1 MKRPILVTLFF
12 ILIVVANLVAQ
23 VDYLKTYG
31 LPNRNENLVAIHP
44 AAEPGQFWAAGL
56 TGSVGQDD
64 FLLLKLDSAGQVL
77 WADTLGS
84 PLHNE
89 NIFAFDRD
97 PVTGA
102 MWIAGNR
109 TLFGDRL
116 QEPVLLR
123 LDSSGTVTTEIFEAD
138 SYNSSY
144 GMYSVKA
151 LADGGAM
158 AYQTDPGTK
167 TPILRRYDAAGT
179 LLWSEQFIDANN
191 NRPYQSF
198 AELPDGRFFTI
209 RPYGSFSGNSYRA
222 EVSLRSATNS
232 IIWKTDVQSPTGANT
247 TRAGSILYDPTD
259 TTLIVFHWENQNKRF
274 LTKIGTDMQVR
285 WQVQTESLQSSL
297 YQHPYLFTG
306 PDNAIGVLYE
316 QGIELRNPE
325 TGALV
330 QSSDLSGGSQ
340 DWGKS
345 LRGAAFSPFGNIA
358 TVGKTTA
365 TASSDGYYGLLH
377 GTDFTVLEEAPI
389 GTDGLRDDDVNPLVT
404 ATDDHIFLLSYAD
417 FGLAKSWD
425 IVLRKIE
432 EATGEEVWI
441 NNYGSSG
448 NDRNQDILVL
458 SDGNLL
464 LMARQENA
472 ADTSRM
478 LFLKINPANG
488 DVIWESIQPNW
499 GAQYTIRGAATPD
512 GGAVVVFQG
521 SIPYPS
527 APGGFASWQLQG
539 LRLSPTGEVVWREWF
554 EPTWSPVLTPG
565 NSYIEDV
572 VALQDGS
579 MLAMGLEE
587 ESSGLVLR
595 IDAENGSIMFATTL
609 DSVASSNDR
618 RVISAVEAPNGDLLV
633 MSRNY
638 NYTDSLWLYRLSP
651 DGAILLRKSLKYG
664 EFHHGSSFHRAPD
677 GGLLLVLSFRN
688 GSFFSAPSGLRVL
701 RMTDDFDV
709 LSETILYDDEL
720 RPNDALVMSDGS
732 LALTGFIR
740 PTNSDDM
747 FLMKTLPVPLVATN
761 ELWAKSSLQV
771 FPNPVTTGQ
780 ELNISLENDY
790 RGRVK
795 IDFLGL
801 DGRMLQSFFEEK
813 AEQQLHVSKELPSSF
828 AGNLFIVRVSDGEG
842 SAARVVVRF

>member
-1 MKRPILVTLFF
+1 MKKPILAALFF
-12 ILIVVANLVAQ
+12 TFMVVANLFAQ
-23 VDYLKTYG
+23 IDYLKTYG
-31 LPNRNENLVAIHP
+31 FPNRNENLIAIHP

-97 PVTGA
+97 PITGT

-116 QEPVLLR
+116 QEPVLIR
-123 LDSSGTVTTEIFEAD
+123 LDGSGTLTAEIFEAD
-138 SYNSSY
+138 SYNSDY

-151 LADGGAM
+151 LADGGAL
-158 AYQTDPGTK
+158 AYQTDPGTS
-167 TPILRRYDAAGT
+167 TPILRRYNAAGT
-179 LLWSEQFIDANN
+179 KLWSEQFFDANV

-209 RPYGSFSGNSYRA
+209 RPYGTFSGNSYRA

-232 IIWKTDVQSPTGANT
+232 IIWKTDVQSPTGANI
-247 TRAGSILYDPTD
+247 TRAGSILCDPTD

-285 WQVQTESLQSSL
+285 WQVETEDLPSYL

-306 PDNAIGVLYE
+306 PGGVIGMLYD
-316 QGIELRNPE
+316 QGIELRNPA

-330 QSSDLSGGSQ
+330 QASDLSGGSQ
-340 DWGKS
+340 DWGKA

-377 GTDFTVLEEAPI
+377 GSDFTVLEEALI
-389 GTDGLRDDDVNPLVT
+389 GTDGLRDDDVNPLVA
-404 ATDDHIFLLSYAD
+404 ATDGHIFLMSAVD
-417 FGLAKSWD
+417 FGPAKSWD

-432 EATGEEVWI
+432 AATGEEVWI
-441 NNYGSSG
+441 KNYGSPVS
-448 NDRNQDILVL
+448 DRNQDLLVL

-464 LMARQENA
+464 LMARQENP

-478 LFLKINPANG
+478 LFLKINPGNG
-488 DVIWESIQPNW
+488 EVIWESLQPNW

-512 GGAVVVFQG
+512 GGAVVIFQG
-521 SIPYPS
+521 SIPHPA

-539 LRLSPTGEVVWREWF
+539 LRLSPTGQVVWREWF

-579 MLAMGLEE
+579 MLAMGLEDK
-587 ESSGLVLR
+587 SSGFLLR
-595 IDAENGSIMFATTL
+595 IDAENGSTLMATTL
-609 DSVASSNDR
+609 DSVGTFNDR
-618 RVISAVEAPNGDLLV
+618 RVISTVEAPNGDLLAL
-633 MSRNY
+633 SRNY
-638 NYTDSLWLYRLSP
+638 NYTDSLWLYRLLP
-651 DGAILLRKSLKYG
+651 DGAILLRKGLKYG
-664 EFHHGSSFHRAPD
+664 EFHYGSSFHRAPD

-701 RMTDDFDV
+701 RMTDDFEV
-709 LSETILYDDEL
+709 LSETILYDSEL
-720 RPNDALVMSDGS
+720 RPNDATMLPDGS

-740 PTNSDDM
+740 PTNSADM
-747 FLMKTLPVPLVATN
+747 FLMKTLPVPLVATH
-761 ELWAKSSLQV
+761 ELWENSSLQI
-771 FPNPVTTGQ
+771 FPNPVTAGQ
-780 ELNISLENDY
+780 DLQISLENDF
-790 RGRVK
+790 RGKVK
-795 IDFLGL
+795 IEFLGL
-801 DGRMLQSFFEEK
+801 DGRVLHSFFEEK
-813 AEQQLHVSKELPSSF
+813 TGQVLHVSKGLASPF
-828 AGNLFIVRVSDGEG
+828 AGNLFIVRVSDGSG
-842 SAARVVVRF
+842 SAARMVVRF